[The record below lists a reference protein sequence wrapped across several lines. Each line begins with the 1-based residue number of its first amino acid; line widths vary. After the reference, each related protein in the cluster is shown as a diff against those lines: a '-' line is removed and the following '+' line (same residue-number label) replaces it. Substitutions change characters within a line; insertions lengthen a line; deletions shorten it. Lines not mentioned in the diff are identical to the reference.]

1 MAEEAPTGGE
11 RTEDPSAKRRDD
23 FRKKGQVAQSK
34 EVQTAAIFT
43 IGLLFWLYY
52 MPHFWNSLTTLVA
65 SIWQSIDEFQG
76 TPSGTLNLSIHLTK
90 EMGILLAP
98 LFLLIMIIGFFSSFF
113 QFGWLLTGV
122 PLIPDF
128 SKLNPIAGMGRI
140 FSKRAVLESFKSIA
154 KVTLIGWVASTTVIN
169 KFNEALILVDTST
182 TATMIFLAKTAGLIL
197 AKICAILILLAF
209 IDFLYVRWEM
219 EQKLKMTKQE
229 QKEEFKESEGDPHVK
244 SQIRALQQQMAR
256 KRMMAEVPKAD
267 AVITNPTH
275 LAVAIKYD
283 QTTMAAPI
291 VVAKGADYVA
301 MRIREIARE
310 NNVPLIE
317 NPPVARLLH
326 KLDLGAP
333 IPEEMFKAVAEILA
347 HIYSLKGNRN
357 HPDN

>member
-1 MAEEAPTGGE
+1 M
-11 RTEDPSAKRRDD
+11 
-23 FRKKGQVAQSK
+23 
-34 EVQTAAIFT
+34 
-43 IGLLFWLYY
+43 GL
-52 MPHFWNSLTTLVA
+52 
-65 SIWQSIDEFQG
+65 
-76 TPSGTLNLSIHLTK
+76 
-90 EMGILLAP
+90 LLAP
-98 LFLLIMIIGFFSSFF
+98 LFLLILIIGFFSSFF

-128 SKLNPIAGMGRI
+128 SKLDPIAGMARL
-140 FSKRAVLESFKSIA
+140 FSKRALLESVKSIA
-154 KVTLIGWVASTTVIN
+154 KVSLIGWIAFSTVMA

-182 TATMIFLAKTAGLIL
+182 SATMLFLAKTAGLIL
-197 AKICAILILLAF
+197 AKICGLLILLAF

-229 QKEEFKESEGDPHVK
+229 QKEEFKESEGDPHIK
-244 SQIRALQQQMAR
+244 AQIRALQQRMAR

-275 LAVAIKYD
+275 LAVAIRYD
-283 QTTMAAPI
+283 QATMAAPI

-310 NNVPLIE
+310 NNIPLIE

-326 KLDLGAP
+326 KIDLGAP

-347 HIYSLKGNRN
+347 HIYSLKGKGNL
-357 HPDN
+357 